1 MPQPSGRNWLNT
13 LFLWGTLVAAAVA
26 VPWHLAV
33 NGFVLKE
40 WVAFLAMTFLC
51 GTAISLGYH
60 RLFSHR
66 AFKASLPVRLFG
78 LLFGAA
84 NFENSVLQWG
94 SDHRIHHRYCDDL
107 DKDPYAIGRG
117 FWWAHWGWVMK
128 GESRPIQNV
137 ADLEKDPLVMWQ
149 HRHIFPI
156 GAAVALLPLLFARS
170 WREAIGMAVV
180 AVLLRIVV
188 NHHTT
193 FFINSMA
200 HMIGSRP
207 YNEATSA
214 RDSWILAPLTY
225 GEGYHNF
232 HHTWQWDYRNGVKWW
247 QWDSTKWI
255 LGALNGMGLVTDLRR
270 VDPAALDRAE
280 VALEQVRLARRLCQ
294 TSPLQVRLQEAA
306 LRLDEALATLQKRR
320 EAWRRLKADLRAQ
333 GQAKAEQWQQARAE
347 WKAAFAQHQ
356 SELAQA
362 WAEWK
367 AARQAALAAVPAAA

>member
-1 MPQPSGRNWLNT
+1 MSQTAGRNWLNT
-13 LFLWGTLVAAAVA
+13 LFLGGTLAAALVA

-33 NGFVLKE
+33 NGFVWKE
-40 WVAFLAMTFLC
+40 WLAFGVMTFLC

-78 LLFGAA
+78 VLFGAA

-94 SDHRIHHRYCDDL
+94 SDHRIHHRHCDDL
-107 DKDPYAIGRG
+107 EKDPYAIGKG
-117 FWWAHWGWVMK
+117 FWWAHWGWVME
-128 GESRPIQNV
+128 GENRPIQNV
-137 ADLEKDPLVMWQ
+137 ADLEKDPLVVWQ

-156 GAAVALLPLLFARS
+156 GAAVALLPLLLARS
-170 WREAIGMAVV
+170 WREALGLAIV

-200 HMIGSRP
+200 HMIGRRP

-255 LGALNGMGLVTDLRR
+255 LLGLEHLGLVKELRR

-280 VALEQVRLARRLCQ
+280 VAVEQARLARRLAEA
-294 TSPLQVRLQEAA
+294 SPLQARLEEAA
-306 LRLDEALATLQKRR
+306 RRLDTALLALQQRR
-320 EAWRRLKADLRAQ
+320 EAWRRMKADLQAQ
-333 GQAKAEQWQQARAE
+333 GRARAEAWRQAKAE
-347 WKAAFAQHQ
+347 WKVAMAQHQ
-356 SELAQA
+356 AELALA

-367 AARQAALAAVPAAA
+367 AAREAVLAAVPA